1 MFDCNRWQ
9 RIPGDDFQLAVIR
22 STQEYLRC
30 VAEWTKN
37 RSGFGRQDYRLRDV
51 DVRTTISLCTPYLVQ
66 DTRRSTPQRSLHL
79 RAV

>member
-1 MFDCNRWQ
+1 M
-9 RIPGDDFQLAVIR
+9 IR

-30 VAEWTKN
+30 VAEWTEN
-37 RSGFGRQDYRLRDV
+37 RSGFGQQDYRLLDV
-51 DVRTTISLCTPYLVQ
+51 GVRTTISLCTLYLVR